1 MIEANAP
8 AAEIEAFARD
18 HKLRT
23 VEVYRQNRDVLRM
36 IPGGLES

>member
-1 MIEANAP
+1 MIESGASSAD
-8 AAEIEAFARD
+8 IEAFARD

-36 IPGGLES
+36 VPGGMES